1 VSIAPIAIH
10 RLDTLWGE
18 DALQFNPDRW
28 LNEGEKTP
36 GGSTHPLAYI
46 PFLLGPRGCIGQVF
60 AKAEMRCLLAAYVER
75 FKFEM
80 FDPNEELA
88 VAGTVSN

>member
-1 VSIAPIAIH
+1 VRRRLAAARTIA
-10 RLDTLWGE
+10 
-18 DALQFNPDRW
+18 
-28 LNEGEKTP
+28 
-36 GGSTHPLAYI
+36 LAYI
-46 PFLLGPRGCIGQVF
+46 PFLFGPRGCIGQAF

-75 FKFEM
+75 FRFDM